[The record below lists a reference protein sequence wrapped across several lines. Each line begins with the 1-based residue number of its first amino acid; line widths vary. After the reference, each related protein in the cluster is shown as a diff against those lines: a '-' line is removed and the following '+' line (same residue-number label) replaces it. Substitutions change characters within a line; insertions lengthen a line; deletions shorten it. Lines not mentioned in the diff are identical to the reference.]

1 MDSFYQRKFKVH
13 GFNKEDVQSIQ
24 PSINKQRRQL
34 LHPMDAYLS
43 HVMSNDASRMSA
55 SSVSVPYT
63 ERIETSGTGISST
76 TPLSGHA
83 FTLLGSPDSR
93 SLLIRSAALLPGS
106 SQQSEL
112 RKASDKL
119 GSHAKSKSRML
130 STPSFTNV
138 GMSSIKSGESCNNSS
153 KSHHT
158 QPSEL
163 LVKESEAASES
174 LKLAPGS
181 KSKLSYGKVVVTYQ
195 EDDQDR
201 EDGHHPSGC
210 EYA

>member
-1 MDSFYQRKFKVH
+1 M
-13 GFNKEDVQSIQ
+13 
-24 PSINKQRRQL
+24 
-34 LHPMDAYLS
+34 
-43 HVMSNDASRMSA
+43 
-55 SSVSVPYT
+55 
-63 ERIETSGTGISST
+63 
-76 TPLSGHA
+76 
-83 FTLLGSPDSR
+83 
-93 SLLIRSAALLPGS
+93 SAALLPGS

-119 GSHAKSKSRML
+119 GSRAKSKSRML
-130 STPSFTNV
+130 S
-138 GMSSIKSGESCNNSS
+138 MSSIKSGESSNNSS

-163 LVKESEAASES
+163 LVIESEAASES

-195 EDDQDR
+195 EDDQDS

>member
-1 MDSFYQRKFKVH
+1 
-13 GFNKEDVQSIQ
+13 
-24 PSINKQRRQL
+24 
-34 LHPMDAYLS
+34 MDAYVS
-43 HVMSNDASRMSA
+43 HVMSSDASRMPA

-63 ERIETSGTGISST
+63 ERIETSGTGISPT
-76 TPLSGHA
+76 IPLSGHA

-93 SLLIRSAALLPGS
+93 SHLIRSAALLPGS

-119 GSHAKSKSRML
+119 GSRAKSKSRML

-138 GMSSIKSGESCNNSS
+138 GMSSIKSGESSNNSS

-163 LVKESEAASES
+163 LVKESEAESES

-181 KSKLSYGKVVVTYQ
+181 ESKLSYDKVFVTYQ
-195 EDDQDR
+195 EDDQDSK
-201 EDGHHPSGC
+201 DGHHPNGC

>member
-1 MDSFYQRKFKVH
+1 MKYKLFWSLFEQALRRNIAKDTEDVGFRTLSSTSCLTMDSFYQRKFKVH

-83 FTLLGSPDSR
+83 FTLLGSPDSHSPPNNVCS
-93 SLLIRSAALLPGS
+93 SLTWKFPT
-106 SQQSEL
+106 
-112 RKASDKL
+112 KW
-119 GSHAKSKSRML
+119 
-130 STPSFTNV
+130 
-138 GMSSIKSGESCNNSS
+138 
-153 KSHHT
+153 
-158 QPSEL
+158 
-163 LVKESEAASES
+163 
-174 LKLAPGS
+174 AP
-181 KSKLSYGKVVVTYQ
+181 
-195 EDDQDR
+195 
-201 EDGHHPSGC
+201 
-210 EYA
+210 

>member
-1 MDSFYQRKFKVH
+1 MDSFNQRKFKVH
-13 GFNKEDVQSIQ
+13 GLNKEDVQSNQ
-24 PSINKQRRQL
+24 PSINEQRQQL

-43 HVMSNDASRMSA
+43 HIMSNNTSRMSA

-63 ERIETSGTGISST
+63 ERIESSGTGISST
-76 TPLSGHA
+76 TPLSGRA

-93 SLLIRSAALLPGS
+93 SHLIRSAPLLPGS

-119 GSHAKSKSRML
+119 GSCANSKSRML

-163 LVKESEAASES
+163 LVKGSEAESES
-174 LKLAPGS
+174 LKMAPGS
-181 KSKLSYGKVVVTYQ
+181 ELKLSYDKVVVTYQ

-201 EDGHHPSGC
+201 EDGSSIVC
-210 EYA
+210 EI